1 MSLTAREAAMSV
13 VRRLREAGHEAVFAG
28 GCVRDELLGLSP
40 KDYDVATDATPHRVA
55 ELFGGAR
62 EVGKSFGVMHVRP
75 PRWRGPSI
83 EVATFRREG
92 VYTDKRRPD
101 AVEFTDARQDA
112 QRRDFTINALFID
125 PLDTGER
132 IQGRVIDHVGGLD
145 DLKHGVVRAVG
156 DPDARLAED
165 HLRALRAVRF
175 AARLAFE
182 LEPATAAAVGRHA
195 RALAGVSRERVGD
208 EMRLMLANPRR
219 TRALGL
225 IHELGLDASVLN
237 EAPLGIIDFSAV
249 RGLPETATVETTLA
263 AWAIDRSRPTG
274 QPDPASITILAARVP
289 TAWRRALCLSND
301 ERDRLHHTLELV
313 AAIEG
318 SWAGWRVAAR
328 KRAAA
333 RAEFGAALEIVA
345 TRSAGLA
352 GAVGQ
357 EVRELA
363 ADPAGLTPDRLVT
376 GDDLAAAGL
385 TPGPQFARILDGVY
399 DAQLE
404 GRVRDRA
411 GALEAALRLASGL
424 GNGAGESGESE

>member
-1 MSLTAREAAMSV
+1 MSLSAREAAMSV
-13 VRRLREAGHEAVFAG
+13 VRRLRDAGHEAVFAG

-40 KDYDVATDATPHRVA
+40 KDYDVATDATPQRVA
-55 ELFGGAR
+55 ELFDGSR

-75 PRWRGPSI
+75 ARWRGPSI

-92 VYTDKRRPD
+92 AYSDKRRPD

-112 QRRDFTINALFID
+112 HRRDFTINALFID
-125 PLDTGER
+125 PLDTSER
-132 IQGRVIDHVGGLD
+132 IQGRVIDYVGGLD

-156 DPDARLAED
+156 DPDARLSED

-195 RALAGVSRERVGD
+195 RELAGVSRERVGD
-208 EMRLMLANPRR
+208 EMRRMLANPRR
-219 TRALGL
+219 LRALGL

-237 EAPLGIIDFSAV
+237 EPALGVIELPTV
-249 RGLPETATVETTLA
+249 RGLPESAGVETAVA
-263 AWAIDRSRPTG
+263 AWAIDRAAVAGRLDVG
-274 QPDPASITILAARVP
+274 AIAILASRVP

-301 ERDRLHHTLELV
+301 ERDRVRATLELV
-313 AAIEG
+313 GAIEG

-333 RAEFGAALEIVA
+333 RAEFAAALAIVA
-345 TRSAGLA
+345 TRDAGLA
-352 GAVGQ
+352 GAVGH
-357 EVRELA
+357 EVRELSGQNG
-363 ADPAGLTPDRLVT
+363 GLAPERLVT
-376 GDDLAAAGL
+376 GDDLVAAGL
-385 TPGPQFARILDGVY
+385 APGPSFARVLEGVY

-411 GALEAALRLASGL
+411 GALEAALRQAAGL
-424 GNGAGESGESE
+424 GNGPGDSRESE

>member
-1 MSLTAREAAMSV
+1 MSLTAREAAISV

-40 KDYDVATDATPHRVA
+40 KDYDVATDATPQRVA

-92 VYTDKRRPD
+92 AYSDKRRPD

-125 PLDTGER
+125 PLDTRER

-145 DLKHGVVRAVG
+145 DLKHGVVRSVG

-195 RALAGVSRERVGD
+195 RSLAGVSRERIGD
-208 EMRLMLANPRR
+208 EMRRMLANPRR

-225 IHELGLDASVLN
+225 IHELGLDASVLSEN
-237 EAPLGIIDFSAV
+237 PLGIIDLPVV
-249 RGLPETATVETTLA
+249 RGLPEASTVETTLA
-263 AWAIDRSRPTG
+263 AWAIDRSTHTG
-274 QPDPASITILAARVP
+274 PQDPAAIAILASRIP
-289 TAWRRALCLSND
+289 TAWRRALCLSNE
-301 ERDRLHHTLELV
+301 ERDRVRHTLELV
-313 AAIEG
+313 AAIDG

-333 RAEFGAALEIVA
+333 RAEFDPALQIVA
-345 TRSAGLA
+345 SRAPELA
-352 GAVGQ
+352 RAVAE

-363 ADPAGLTPDRLVT
+363 ADPAGLTPERLVT

-385 TPGPQFARILDGVY
+385 IPGPQFARILEQVY

-411 GALEAALRLASGL
+411 GALEAALRIASGL
-424 GNGAGESGESE
+424 GNGPGESGEYE